1 MAATSPTKPVLLA
14 PNSNSQPHQA
24 LPHQA
29 QPQPERSPQVALSQ
43 YLQEA
48 VMPAFQQTVSV
59 PPLVCPQAP
68 STPHHGRKLKSLALA
83 ALLLWG
89 GAANA
94 AEFPQFHRD
103 FDPGKAQVSY
113 GNETAY
119 TKVVTGLGNRS
130 NYQLIWQNFDVGA
143 QRVLKFGVDGSNTHD
158 QVSFLNVVKGGPR
171 SVIAGEISPVAGGPN
186 INFYLINPN
195 GITLEKT
202 GRINQFNQVYL
213 GTEQVSSQLLQ
224 QAETSTT
231 AISLD
236 DLKLSN
242 QFTSSADFAPGMG
255 KVRLLGYINAD
266 HLTVNGSQII
276 ISDFKAMVSTNA
288 GDDNLPQVSLPD
300 TLLLNSSTNRIDIG
314 GTLDEP
320 AEHGTYREY
329 LAQQGLKAAAAADTV
344 KASLEPGEFID
355 HSAATAITSVGEL
368 QDVAWS
374 DPTLKLWLANNLS
387 LDERDYAQLHE
398 AMVDQGFSG
407 QVDLD
412 GAFNAVSYEGV
423 VEQGGSYGLF
433 TELNGAHITNL
444 KLYGA
449 SLELSRDFTANGLP
463 LKVGALAGAMSNSTL
478 HNVEVS
484 DFNFTFPRRWS
495 GADQL
500 SAVMVGGLAGSI
512 DGTTALTNVTAGL
525 GLDTLD
531 ALEGSGR
538 TWLSGTT
545 DVINPDGLY
554 YGHLAGTVRGSLEQ
568 HGVVAALAPK
578 EWPDGAAWG
587 HADDGAQWQ
596 IAPSFQAALAAAE
609 KRGEGAMVA
618 DYYAQSG
625 SGDELE
631 LALKGFLKPFFIH
644 DYNFRYAGQD
654 VTHNYGELTDAVNA
668 GFDLSDYF
676 TLSGT
681 QLDGDYAHAG
691 CYEYDLSNRTAD
703 ELGENFY
710 FTYAHAGNTWDESA
724 GGSDSSAAR
733 RERPDGLLGTGT
745 LNINQKPITVDL
757 GDQTITEGEEGA
769 INLTPGEDTID
780 NYGEVS
786 DTVTG
791 LGDDLDD
798 LGLKLEYQPGTE
810 GSGQIVGSV
819 EGGSGNYDVTFVGG
833 EVTVLPKPE
842 PEPEPEPTPEPTP
855 DPIPE
860 PDPEPMPEP
869 SPEPMP
875 EPSPEPMPE
884 PSLEPMPEP
893 SPEPMPQPQL
903 PELSAQVS
911 SETKC
916 ENCGEVSSRGL
927 VPSWTRLYNQAQV
940 FLGALDYTKTL
951 IASWLSPNAAP
962 EPDAPASE
970 LAATTTER
978 TSPESGVTAPQ
989 VEGREPDDSAPD
1001 SRVTAQQEPQNHK
1014 PAA

>member
-29 QPQPERSPQVALSQ
+29 QPQPELSPQVALSQ

-48 VMPAFQQTVSV
+48 VMPAFHPNS
-59 PPLVCPQAP
+59 LVIKACPQAP
-68 STPHHGRKLKSLALA
+68 ATPHHGRKLKSLALA

-89 GAANA
+89 SAANA

-113 GNETAY
+113 SNETAY

-143 QRVLKFGVDGSNTHD
+143 QRVLKFGVDGSNTHN

-231 AISLD
+231 ALSLD

-329 LAQQGLKAAAAADTV
+329 LAQQGLKAAAAADTL

-374 DPTLKLWLANNLS
+374 DPNLKLWLANNLS
-387 LDERDYAQLHE
+387 LDKRDYAQLHE

-412 GAFNAVSYEGV
+412 GAFNAVSYKGV

-433 TELNGAHITNL
+433 TELNDAHIANL

-449 SLELSRDFTANGLP
+449 SLELSRDFTSNGLP

-478 HNVEVS
+478 YNVEVQ
-484 DFNFTFPRRWS
+484 DFNFTLPRRWE
-495 GADQL
+495 GTDKL
-500 SAVMVGGLAGSI
+500 SSVMVGGLAGSI

-545 DVINPDGLY
+545 DAFNPDGLNPNALY

-609 KRGEGAMVA
+609 KRGEDAMVA

-644 DYNFRYAGQD
+644 DYNFMYSGPD
-654 VTHNYGELTDAVNA
+654 VTHNYGKLIDAVNA
-668 GFDLSDYF
+668 GFDLGDYF
-676 TLSGT
+676 TPSGT

-691 CYEYDLSNRTAD
+691 CYEYGLSNSTDD

-710 FTYAHAGNTWDESA
+710 FTYRQAGATWDESA
-724 GGSDSSAAR
+724 GGAASSSAR
-733 RERPDGLLGTGT
+733 SERPDGLLGSGT
-745 LNINQKPITVDL
+745 TVDL

-791 LGDDLDD
+791 LGDDLSD

-860 PDPEPMPEP
+860 P
-869 SPEPMP
+869 SP
-875 EPSPEPMPE
+875 
-884 PSLEPMPEP
+884 EPMPEP

-962 EPDAPASE
+962 EPDAPASK